1 MVAANRVV
9 LTRVIITVIADLHNT
24 SSCSS
29 KLFRP
34 KVSLWSE
41 KCLNKLFGDSNPAL
55 RSVHNTVFNY
65 KDDVAT
71 SPSVLGQINYNLCRA
86 LSKSLNTYIPIISN
100 TT

>member
-1 MVAANRVV
+1 MVAANRIV
-9 LTRVIITVIADLHNT
+9 LTRVLITVIADLHNI

-55 RSVHNTVFNY
+55 RSVHTWCLTARTASLPLAVF
-65 KDDVAT
+65 
-71 SPSVLGQINYNLCRA
+71 
-86 LSKSLNTYIPIISN
+86 
-100 TT
+100 